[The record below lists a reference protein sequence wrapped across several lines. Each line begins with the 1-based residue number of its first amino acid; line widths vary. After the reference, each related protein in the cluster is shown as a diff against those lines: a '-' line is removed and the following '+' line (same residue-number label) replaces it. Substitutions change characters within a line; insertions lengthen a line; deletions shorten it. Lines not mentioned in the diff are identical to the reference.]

1 MSHQLIIFTRKI
13 HSIRWGKILCIYLE
27 LSTSELN
34 FKEILKRCLSWFV
47 LCYRKSKLS
56 GNMTKK
62 KWNLNA
68 EPKLMMKNWLMM
80 ISLLRTLFVNSF
92 WSFIFTLTNRW
103 NQLQI
108 KQARLEKDKVRRPVR
123 VQKIAIKATTNFL
136 PSTIL
141 TFSTCTCKKE
151 PILSS

>member
-80 ISLLRTLFVNSF
+80 ISLLRTLFVSNS
-92 WSFIFTLTNRW
+92 WSFISILTNRL
-103 NQLQI
+103 NRHQTH
-108 KQARLEKDKVRRPVR
+108 QAQVGKDRVEKVE
-123 VQKIAIKATTNFL
+123 VQKEAIKATNFL

-141 TFSTCTCKKE
+141 TYSTCTCKKE
-151 PILSS
+151 PTLSS